1 MEQTVFK
8 TTLAN
13 GIRIL
18 SKTMPHT
25 RSVSMGVWVSVGAR
39 DESPSESGLSHLIE
53 HMIFKGTQK
62 RNALKIA
69 KEFDAIGGQTNAFTS
84 FESTCYHA
92 KVLDDH
98 VETMVDILSDIF
110 LNSVF
115 AESEIDKERPV
126 IFQEMSM
133 VEDNPEDFIH
143 VLSGRYYWG
152 DNPLGRS
159 ILGTREN
166 LSRFKTDHLKSF
178 FRRYYQP
185 EHIVISIAGNLTHDQ
200 VLDLVGPVFE
210 ASRRGEQLPQRI
222 TPTAHPQIG
231 LNHRDIEQVHLCV
244 GTQGIPIADP
254 NRFAFSLLNTIV
266 GGNMSSRLF
275 QKIRESKG
283 YAYSVYSFLT
293 SYIDTGFFGI
303 YSAVNP
309 DNAYKTI
316 SLIVD
321 EIHKISSEP
330 VTDAELSEAKEY
342 IKGNLLLASES
353 VDNQMVRLAQNEINF
368 GYHTTLQEVVD
379 RITAVEK
386 EGIMT
391 LAQDLFQSHRLSLT
405 TLGPW
410 TDKTLLEPI
419 FGKVEVEHDIPSA
432 HD

>member
-1 MEQTVFK
+1 MEQTVHK

-39 DESPSESGLSHLIE
+39 DESSDESGLSHLIE

-62 RNALKIA
+62 RNALQIA

-115 AESEIDKERPV
+115 EETEIAKERPV

-133 VEDNPEDFIH
+133 VEDNPEDYIH

-166 LSRFKTDHLKSF
+166 LSRFKTDNLKSF

-185 EHIVISIAGNLTHDQ
+185 DHIVISIAGNLKHDQ
-200 VLDLVGPVFE
+200 VLGLVSPVFE
-210 ASRRGEQLPQRI
+210 TSWPGEQLPRRV
-222 TPTAHPQIG
+222 TPSAHPQIG
-231 LNHRDIEQVHLCV
+231 MHFRDIEQVHLCI
-244 GTQGIPIADP
+244 GTEGIPISDP
-254 NRFAFSLLNTIV
+254 GRFAFSLLNTIL

-309 DNAYKTI
+309 DNAFKTV
-316 SLIVD
+316 SLIVE

-330 VTDAELSEAKEY
+330 VTDSELAEAKEY

-368 GYHTTLQEVVD
+368 GYHTSLQEVVD
-379 RITAVEK
+379 RITAVDK
-386 EGIMT
+386 EEIMT
-391 LAQDLFQSHRLSLT
+391 LAHKLFQSHPLSLT

-419 FGKVEVEHDIPSA
+419 FHKVEMDHVIPNA
-432 HD
+432 LD